1 MLAISADWSISL
13 PETTSFLLPIVKAKS
28 SKPSDLKASFLTPLR
43 WSDRD
48 PHHDPHPVLTF
59 RQMMKI
65 VVDYTGRFRPIVAL
79 PWVVGELQAEVMQL
93 LPQNIFTITRDQV
106 CSRSLNR

>member
-1 MLAISADWSISL
+1 
-13 PETTSFLLPIVKAKS
+13 
-28 SKPSDLKASFLTPLR
+28 
-43 WSDRD
+43 
-48 PHHDPHPVLTF
+48 
-59 RQMMKI
+59 MMKI

-79 PWVVGELQAEVMQL
+79 PWVVGELQAEVMHL